1 MIACLATATWAQE
14 APAETAELSGVVL
27 ERGSGARLAGAS
39 VVARSTVGDGEVA
52 TSTADDGTFRLEVP
66 AGPLQ
71 IVVTA
76 TDHREQVFDEAL
88 ATGESVEV
96 RYYVDRY
103 AWDDEIVV
111 YGEMREEVAREV
123 LSAEELRRVPG
134 AFGDPIRALQSLP
147 SVSRG
152 PDLSGDI
159 VARGAEAWNTAAY
172 VDGIRVPFLFHFLV
186 GRSIVNPDLLDD
198 IEFYPGAVPPR
209 FGDVSQAVIQ
219 ARTDHGVAD
228 PGLHGRVHF
237 DLLDYGGSLAAN
249 LDHDWTLRMAGRKAW
264 VSTLI
269 QGIAWGA
276 RVAQGLEDPAVREAS
291 IRFPYEDYQARLE
304 RDYGRDVLSFT
315 WIGARDGIGLIPE
328 RPDADGDGHP
338 DPPPPNLLPY
348 DPDALIDTR
357 FFRIAARW
365 DHDPGTLDGSWS
377 TWAIFGRDIQQNL
390 VPDLG
395 LVGATSLQFAR
406 LETWWLS
413 LGHDGRFDLSRA
425 FELRYGADLIAQPG
439 RALAV
444 LELSTDPEH
453 ATTTATKVF
462 AGPFAE
468 VVTNAGPLRLAPGLR
483 VSVHHLLDQT
493 SLVPEPRLNSRLH
506 LSDSVDLIAYAGLLS
521 QGPGLAQVAQGFA
534 GDDLSVTRAA
544 QFTMGLEGR
553 WPSGLGLTL
562 AAYETEMWDLV
573 VRDDRWVVAPGS
585 ALDTG
590 PVFLQEVP
598 RWLSA
603 HGRSAGVELQLRSQ
617 PVGDRFG
624 WIASSVGRSLRWT
637 DDFDYRAQSDIPFN
651 LVAVYGFSLGHQWTM
666 SGRGQLASGLVFTP
680 QEPSFRPLSDHWEG
694 LEGPRN
700 ADRYPVYRRVDL
712 RIDKSWIA
720 KRARWTVYLDVFNA
734 TNAHNP
740 LYTTYDDLY
749 LEPNVLAFVPI
760 LPTLGIEAAY

>member
-1 MIACLATATWAQE
+1 MLPWFAAATAQE
-14 APAETAELSGVVL
+14 ASSESGELTGLVL
-27 ERGSGARLAGAS
+27 ERGSGARLAGAT
-39 VVARSTVGDGEVA
+39 VTARSTVGDGEVVA
-52 TSTADDGTFRLEVP
+52 TTTADGTFTLTVP
-66 AGPLQ
+66 AGPLE
-71 IVVTA
+71 ITVRA
-76 TDHREQVFDEAL
+76 ADHREQRFTEAL

-103 AWDDEIVV
+103 AWDDEVVV

-134 AFGDPIRALQSLP
+134 SFGDPIRALQSLP

-186 GRSIVNPDLLDD
+186 GRSIVNPDLLAD

-209 FGDVSQAVIQ
+209 FGDVTQAVIQ
-219 ARTDHGVAD
+219 ARTEHGVAD
-228 PGLHGRVHF
+228 PGVHGRVHF
-237 DLLDYGGSLAAN
+237 DLLDYGGSLSAN
-249 LDHDWTLRMAGRKAW
+249 LDHDWTLRLAGRQAW

-269 QGIAWGA
+269 QGIAWGS
-276 RVAQGLEDPAVREAS
+276 RVAQGLEDPSVREAS
-291 IRFPYEDYQARLE
+291 IRFPYQDYQARLE

-315 WIGARDGIGLIPE
+315 WLGARDGIALVPE
-328 RPDADGDGHP
+328 RRDADGDGHP
-338 DPPPPNLLPY
+338 DPLAPNTLPY
-348 DPDALIDTR
+348 DPNALIDTR
-357 FFRIAARW
+357 FFRVAARW

-390 VPDLG
+390 VPDVG
-395 LVGATSLQFAR
+395 LIGSSGVQFAR

-413 LGHDGRFDLSRA
+413 AGHDGRLDLSRA
-425 FELRYGADLIAQPG
+425 FELRYGADLIVQPG

-444 LELSTDPEH
+444 LELSSDPDH
-453 ATTTATKVF
+453 ATTTAVRVF

-468 VVTNAGPLRLAPGLR
+468 LVTEPGPLRIAPGVRL
-483 VSVHHLLDQT
+483 SVHHLEDT
-493 SLVPEPRLNSRLH
+493 TVVPDPRLNTRLH
-506 LSDSVDLIAYAGLLS
+506 LSDTVDVIGYAGMLS

-544 QFTMGLEGR
+544 QFTVGLEGR

-562 AAYETEMWDLV
+562 AGYETEMWDLV
-573 VRDDRWVVAPGS
+573 IRDDRWVVAPDPVDEGGS
-585 ALDTG
+585 
-590 PVFLQEVP
+590 VFLQEVP

-603 HGRSAGVELQLRSQ
+603 RGRAAGVELQLRSQ

-624 WIASSVGRSLRWT
+624 WIAASVGRSLRWT
-637 DDFDYRAQSDIPFN
+637 EAFDYRAESDIPFN
-651 LVAVYGFSLGHQWTM
+651 LVAVYGFSLGHRWTM

-680 QEPSFRPLSDHWEG
+680 QEPNYLPGNDQWEG
-694 LEGPRN
+694 LDGPRN
-700 ADRYPVYRRVDL
+700 AERYPLYRRVDV

-749 LEPNVLAFVPI
+749 LERQTLAFVPV
-760 LPTLGIEAAY
+760 LPALGIEAAY